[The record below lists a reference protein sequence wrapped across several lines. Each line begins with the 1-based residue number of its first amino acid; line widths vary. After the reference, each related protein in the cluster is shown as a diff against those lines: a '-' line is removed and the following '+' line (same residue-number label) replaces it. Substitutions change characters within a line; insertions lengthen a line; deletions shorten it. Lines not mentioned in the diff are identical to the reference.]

1 MRRTLLFLA
10 KVATSILLLYF
21 SLRWVNVGAL
31 TERLGRLESGWIAL
45 ALLLLMIQVAL
56 LAARWREIAA
66 ACGTNLAFG
75 AALQFSFIATFF
87 NQVLPSTIGGDGAR
101 IWFLARKGAGWAI
114 ATYSV
119 LIDRIMGVFVL
130 ALIVIVCL
138 PWTFELI
145 HDPIARAVLLMMGCG
160 AVAGTS
166 IFLLIGTHF
175 RQSLD
180 RWPLARHL
188 SAASRVA
195 ASLCGSRRAS
205 SVIFACS
212 VAIHLLTIA
221 AAWCCI
227 KAIAAPVSFAQVL
240 ILLPPVLLISTIPI
254 SIAGWGVRE
263 SSMIAAFAYAG
274 LAESDGLTLSILFGA
289 TIFVVGLAGGIVW
302 IVSGLR
308 IGPIA
313 QVGDAEAI
321 ADNNDIASQ
330 AFEQMTD
337 PQKKPSR

>member
-10 KVATSILLLYF
+10 KAAVSILLLYF
-21 SLRWVNVGAL
+21 SLRWVNVSAL

-66 ACGTNLAFG
+66 ACGTNLAFS
-75 AALQFSFIATFF
+75 AASQFSFIATFF

-101 IWFLARKGAGWAI
+101 IWFFARKGAGWAI

-119 LIDRIMGVFVL
+119 LIDRIVGVFVL
-130 ALIVIVCL
+130 AIIVIACL

-145 HDPIARAVLLMMGCG
+145 HDPIARAVLLMIGCG

-175 RQSLD
+175 RQWLD
-180 RWPLARHL
+180 RWLLARHL
-188 SAASRVA
+188 SAASRLA

-205 SVIFACS
+205 SFIFAYS
-212 VAIHLLTIA
+212 VAIHLLTIGT
-221 AAWCCI
+221 AWCCI
-227 KAIAAPVSFAQVL
+227 KAIAAPVGFAQVL

-254 SIAGWGVRE
+254 SAP
-263 SSMIAAFAYAG
+263 
-274 LAESDGLTLSILFGA
+274 DGGRNIPA
-289 TIFVVGLAGGIVW
+289 
-302 IVSGLR
+302 
-308 IGPIA
+308 
-313 QVGDAEAI
+313 
-321 ADNNDIASQ
+321 
-330 AFEQMTD
+330 
-337 PQKKPSR
+337 PSPRVPW